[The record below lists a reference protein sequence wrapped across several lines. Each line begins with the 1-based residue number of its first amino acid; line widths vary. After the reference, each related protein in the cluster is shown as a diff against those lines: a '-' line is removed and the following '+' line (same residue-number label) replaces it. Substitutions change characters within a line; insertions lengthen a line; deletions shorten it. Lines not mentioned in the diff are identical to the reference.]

1 MRLGQLLTEPR
12 ILIGGRD
19 ETDAWSLLREAASKL
34 ESNHPLEVAC
44 RRLSEIGGVPRR
56 AKLVPGVDLLD
67 LGSEWESPGLVL
79 RVAESEMGR
88 AFSRATWIA
97 WGLSRPSVNIFL
109 YPALRRHSSR
119 IPGTETTKELHEI
132 LSSKTF
138 GDNHIETHVTV
149 ADVVVPLTYRIYPDA
164 PVGEIEQ
171 LMLRRRL
178 AAVPVVGS
186 NHEVLGV
193 ITVSDLL
200 PHVLPSG
207 RGRRT
212 SGRDPVTAA
221 DVMTRSVL
229 CVSEDEALLVASR
242 SMITRGVSRLPVV
255 RVGELVGFLERDTVL
270 QAFAEAIAAPGRP
283 RAG

>member
-1 MRLGQLLTEPR
+1 MRLGQLLVEPR
-12 ILIGGRD
+12 ILTGGGD
-19 ETDAWSLLREAASKL
+19 ETDAWRVLREAASEL

-44 RRLSEIGGVPRR
+44 RRLSDIGGVPRR
-56 AKLVPGVDLLD
+56 AKLAAGVDLLD
-67 LGSEWESPGLVL
+67 LGSELEAPGLVL
-79 RVAESEMGR
+79 RLAAGKKGR
-88 AFSRATWIA
+88 PFSRATWIA

-109 YPALRRHSSR
+109 YPALRRHSSG
-119 IPGTETTKELHEI
+119 ILETETLNELHEM
-132 LSSKTF
+132 LSSRTF
-138 GDNHIETHVTV
+138 VDNDIEIHVTV
-149 ADVVVPLTYRIYPDA
+149 AHVVVPLTYRIYPDT
-164 PVGEIEQ
+164 PVAEIEQ

-178 AAVPVVGS
+178 TAVPVVGA

-200 PHVLPSG
+200 PHILPSG
-207 RGRRT
+207 VGRGASG
-212 SGRDPVTAA
+212 SGRVAAA

-255 RVGELVGFLERDTVL
+255 RDGELIGFLERDTVL
-270 QAFAEAIAAPGRP
+270 QAFAEAIAAPTRP

>member
-12 ILIGGRD
+12 VLIGGGGKAD
-19 ETDAWSLLREAASKL
+19 PASLAREAALGL
-34 ESNHPLEVAC
+34 EPGHPLEIAS
-44 RRLSEIGGVPRR
+44 RRLSETGGVPRH
-56 AKLVPGVDLLD
+56 ATLAPGVDLLD
-67 LGSEWESPGLVL
+67 LGREWESPGLVL
-79 RVAESEMGR
+79 RVAEGETGR

-109 YPALRRHSSR
+109 YPALRRHA
-119 IPGTETTKELHEI
+119 PGISGTGTTKELHEL

-149 ADVVVPLTYRIYPDA
+149 ADIVVPLTYRIYPDA

-200 PHVLPSG
+200 PHILPSG

-255 RVGELVGFLERDTVL
+255 RDGELVGFLERDTIL
-270 QAFAEAIAAPGRP
+270 QAFAEAIVAPGRL